1 MTTPAENQNWQKRQ
15 YDSFGPHFRIETANP
30 ELGTAGNI
38 AYNLYGYSDSKD
50 VSNLGMMG
58 DGQFQIFAD
67 QCITIAGG
75 ASVDGGGLCINIVGT
90 KGDVAISA
98 EGEGDIRIKGRNIF
112 LDAEENIELT
122 TGGKVDIDSA
132 ELIATTQN
140 TTRINARKTR
150 ISGNNIDIG
159 GKTNL
164 TLITTLGSIKVKK
177 IVARDVNWATQVF
190 AGTSVPPSALNVAP
204 PAPPEP
210 QGGFG
215 GGTGNPTNRRGS
227 GARR

>member
-58 DGQFQIFAD
+58 DGQFQIMAD

-75 ASVDGGGLCINIVGT
+75 ASVEGGGLCINIVGT

-98 EGEGDIRIKGRNIF
+98 EKNGDVRIKGRNIF
-112 LDAEENIELT
+112 LDASENIELT
-122 TGGKVDIDSA
+122 TGGKIELDSA
-132 ELIATTQN
+132 ELLATTQN
-140 TTRINARKTR
+140 TTRIHARKTKV
-150 ISGNNIDIG
+150 SGRNIDIG
-159 GKTNL
+159 GSTDI
-164 TLITTLGSIKVKK
+164 TLITPRGSIKVKR
-177 IVARDVNWATQVF
+177 IVAREVDWSGAVF
-190 AGTSVPPSALNVAP
+190 ANTSVPANALK
-204 PAPPEP
+204 
-210 QGGFG
+210 
-215 GGTGNPTNRRGS
+215 S
-227 GARR
+227 I

>member
-1 MTTPAENQNWQKRQ
+1 MANPVENQNWQKRQ

-30 ELGTAGNI
+30 ELGSAGNI

-50 VSNLGMMG
+50 MSNVGMMG
-58 DGQFQIFAD
+58 DGQFQILAD

-75 ASVDGGGLCINIVGT
+75 ANVEGGGVCINIVGT
-90 KGDVAISA
+90 KGDVVITAMKS
-98 EGEGDIRIKGRNIF
+98 GDVRIKGRNII
-112 LDAEENIELT
+112 LDADENIELSA
-122 TGGKVDIDSA
+122 GGKVNIDSA
-132 ELIATTQN
+132 ELVATTQN

-159 GKTNL
+159 GKTNI
-164 TLITTLGSIKVKK
+164 TLITPTGAIKVKR

-190 AGTSVPPSALNVAP
+190 AGTSVPPSALNAAP
-204 PAPPEP
+204 PTP

-215 GGTGNPTNRRGS
+215 GGVGNPTNRRGS

>member
-75 ASVDGGGLCINIVGT
+75 ASVEGGGVCVNIVGT

-98 EGEGDIRIKGRNIF
+98 EANGDVRIKGRNIF

-159 GKTNL
+159 GKTDI
-164 TLITTLGSIKVKK
+164 TLITPTGAIKVKR

-190 AGTSVPPSALNVAP
+190 AGTSVPASALNV
-204 PAPPEP
+204 EP

>member
-1 MTTPAENQNWQKRQ
+1 
-15 YDSFGPHFRIETANP
+15 
-30 ELGTAGNI
+30 
-38 AYNLYGYSDSKD
+38 
-50 VSNLGMMG
+50 MMG

-75 ASVDGGGLCINIVGT
+75 ASVDGGGVYVNIVGT

-98 EGEGDIRIKGRNIF
+98 EANGDVRIKGRNIF

-159 GKTNL
+159 GKTNI
-164 TLITTLGSIKVKK
+164 TLITPTGAIKVKK
-177 IVARDVNWATQVF
+177 IISRDVNWATQVF
-190 AGTSVPPSALNVAP
+190 AGTSVPPSALNV
-204 PAPPEP
+204 EP

>member
-30 ELGTAGNI
+30 ELGIAGNI

-75 ASVDGGGLCINIVGT
+75 ANVDGGGVCVNIIGT

-98 EGEGDIRIKGRNIF
+98 ERNGDEKIKGRNIF

-122 TGGKVDIDSA
+122 TGGKVDIDSNQQYA
-132 ELIATTQN
+132 AQFGVRNIPTVLVFKDGELVD
-140 TTRINARKTR
+140 RKVGV
-150 ISGNNIDIG
+150 SSKNDYAQAID
-159 GKTNL
+159 K
-164 TLITTLGSIKVKK
+164 LI
-177 IVARDVNWATQVF
+177 
-190 AGTSVPPSALNVAP
+190 
-204 PAPPEP
+204 
-210 QGGFG
+210 
-215 GGTGNPTNRRGS
+215 
-227 GARR
+227 

>member
-1 MTTPAENQNWQKRQ
+1 MAERPDEQQNWQLRQ

-75 ASVDGGGLCINIVGT
+75 ASVDGGGLCVNIVGT

-98 EGEGDIRIKGRNIF
+98 EANGDVRIKEEIF
-112 LDAEENIELT
+112 
-122 TGGKVDIDSA
+122 
-132 ELIATTQN
+132 
-140 TTRINARKTR
+140 
-150 ISGNNIDIG
+150 
-159 GKTNL
+159 
-164 TLITTLGSIKVKK
+164 
-177 IVARDVNWATQVF
+177 F
-190 AGTSVPPSALNVAP
+190 
-204 PAPPEP
+204 
-210 QGGFG
+210 
-215 GGTGNPTNRRGS
+215 
-227 GARR
+227 

>member
-75 ASVDGGGLCINIVGT
+75 ASVDGGGLCINIIGT

-98 EGEGDIRIKGRNIF
+98 ERNGDVRIKGRNIF

-159 GKTNL
+159 GKTNI
-164 TLITTLGSIKVKK
+164 TLITPTGAIKVKK